1 MEKNT
6 DYREE
11 KIAELETTIKTL
23 PIELQ
28 NAICWAIEN
37 YSALEE
43 MGKAS
48 NMTLEEIQRA
58 MENALAEKNYA
69 TLILLH
75 ITKSIIESKENEES

>member
-1 MEKNT
+1 MEENR
-6 DYREE
+6 DGRSE
-11 KIAELETTIKTL
+11 KIEALEKAIKAL
-23 PIELQ
+23 PIDLQ

-58 MENALAEKNYA
+58 MENAQAEKNYA
-69 TLILLH
+69 SLILLH
-75 ITKSIIESKENEES
+75 ITKSMIESKENEES